1 MDFLA
6 EAKSLFEYTQKMRR
20 DFHEHPELGY
30 QEVRTAGIVAKEIEA
45 LGLEYQTGVAK
56 TGVVAILEGAR
67 SGPVLLLRADMDA
80 LPIIEE
86 TGAEYASKNLGV
98 MHACG
103 HDGHTAILLTVA
115 KMLTAY
121 RGQLAGTVKFVF
133 QPAEEGMN
141 GAEVMVN
148 EGVLENPKVDYA
160 IASHV
165 WNDKPLKW
173 FGVTEG
179 PVMAGAEKFRVVIK
193 GKGGHGAAPH
203 QTIDPIFAASQIITT
218 LQSIVSRNVPPLE
231 SAVVSVGR
239 IQGGSAFNIIPPE
252 VELQGTIRTFRK
264 EVREKVLKR
273 FHEIVEGIAESLEC
287 QVDIE
292 LIALTPAVSNS
303 PELAKLVQETVVQL
317 FPDASLGLNDVSMGS
332 EDMAYIME
340 KVPGFYIFVG
350 SANTE
355 RGLDAA
361 HHHPK
366 FDFDETA
373 LTEAAALIATITA
386 KILA

>member
-350 SANTE
+350 SADTE

>member
-1 MDFLA
+1 MGFLD
-6 EAKSLFEYTQKMRR
+6 EAKSLFDYTQRMRR
-20 DFHEHPELGY
+20 DFHRHPELGF
-30 QEVRTAGIVAKEIEA
+30 QEVRTSGIVAKEMEA
-45 LGLEYQTGVAK
+45 LGLEYQTGIAK
-56 TGVVAILEGAR
+56 TGVVALLEGAR
-67 SGPVLLLRADMDA
+67 PGPVVLLRGDMDA
-80 LPIIEE
+80 LPIVEE
-86 TGAEYASKNLGV
+86 TGAEYASQNPGV

-115 KMLTAY
+115 KLLTAH
-121 RGQLAGTVKFVF
+121 RDQLAGTVKFVF

-141 GAEVMVN
+141 GAEVMVK

-179 PVMAGAEKFRVVIK
+179 PVMAGAEKFRVVIT
-193 GKGGHGAAPH
+193 GTGGHGAAPH
-203 QTIDPIFAASQIITT
+203 QTIDPIFTASQMITA

-231 SAVVSVGR
+231 SAVVSVGK

-252 VELQGTIRTFRK
+252 VELLGTIRTFK
-264 EVREKVLKR
+264 KDVREKVLKR
-273 FHEIVEGIAESLEC
+273 FREVVTGIAESLEC
-287 QVDIE
+287 RVEIE
-292 LIALTPAVSNS
+292 LVPLTPAVSNS

-317 FPDASLGLNDVSMGS
+317 FPDATLGLNDVSMGS

-350 SANTE
+350 SADAE
-355 RGLDAA
+355 RGLDSA

-366 FDFDETA
+366 FDFDENA
-373 LTEAAALIATITA
+373 LPEAVALMATVTA